1 MNFKD
6 TSEIKVPKKI
16 INQIIGQ
23 KNVIK
28 IIKKAA
34 KQRRHVLLI
43 GQSGTGKSMAGQGL
57 AELLPKEQLVDI
69 LSFDNPN
76 DDNTPLI
83 KTYPQGEGKKLIQK
97 AKIQSMSSLKS
108 QNWMFFGLLIL
119 AMIAPWWIRSQY
131 GDIMAAASMIG
142 SMVFL
147 GAFIII
153 MNLTRRTS
161 MLGSQSRVPKIL
173 VDNSDKKQAPF
184 LDASGA
190 QVDALLG
197 TVLHDPLQTFAPST
211 EIIMKVQNKNNI
223 EQLKKIKLDKLLNPL
238 FEKNKNNL
246 IKKGKY
252 EAFFTNK
259 DELSILG
266 NKNKNIEDVEVL
278 SANRYPYSGNLI
290 KITTESGKTLT
301 VTPEH
306 KIAVK
311 KLRKIIYKE
320 AQKLTKFDKIITAI

>member
-1 MNFKD
+1 
-6 TSEIKVPKKI
+6 
-16 INQIIGQ
+16 
-23 KNVIK
+23 
-28 IIKKAA
+28 
-34 KQRRHVLLI
+34 
-43 GQSGTGKSMAGQGL
+43 
-57 AELLPKEQLVDI
+57 
-69 LSFDNPN
+69 PN

-266 NKNKNIEDVEVL
+266 NKNKNIE
-278 SANRYPYSGNLI
+278 
-290 KITTESGKTLT
+290 
-301 VTPEH
+301 
-306 KIAVK
+306 
-311 KLRKIIYKE
+311 
-320 AQKLTKFDKIITAI
+320 